1 LVCLAAPWT
10 LRTLLLSEKRLDLRW
25 VDVRGFVADASVA
38 LLVVTLLGSLL
49 RWQGRFSRV
58 LVWVLGSLFVAAT
71 FGVYEV
77 VRAFDSLHALA
88 YARLL
93 ADPTF
98 LGGSVRHL
106 AHPGLFIA
114 SLGLLLV
121 ASIVAQAPE
130 GVRWKVWFLGIAGFT
145 LVQLAIPISHRY
157 DEWRQSHAIHA
168 LVSTTRTAP
177 VRDSGKV
184 ARDVR
189 RVFSA
194 DLEGRRW
201 IDPFRDRPNLI
212 LILLEAVSAPI
223 LPSVAS
229 EHGVDASVAM
239 PKLDARAGK
248 HLLFTQ
254 VVAHQ
259 RQTNRGEYAILCGDY
274 PKLLSDQSKMT
285 EQVYGPTHRC
295 LPDVLQELGY
305 QTAYLQAAPL
315 SFMLKDQFMPRA
327 GFTEVLGGASW
338 SQSYGRTDWGIDDK
352 AFFEQALQRLEALH
366 DGAEPFFATLLT
378 VGTHHP
384 FTLPVVSGERSG
396 ERRTRAFRWLDDALD
411 AFVEALERQGILEDT
426 VVIISSD
433 ESGGWVDSDDPT
445 LRLLTQSW
453 SFALVMV
460 PGQGVA
466 RVNTLLAHSDLAL
479 SVLDLLDRA
488 STNEGFIGR
497 SWFREYESAR
507 PMFAGNTYG
516 RRVVM
521 WKPEGN
527 AVICDEG
534 FRSCLEVE
542 TGKERPFI
550 PGPGGHEALPRDAR
564 LLAEVARLTRSG
576 RTDLSNAGPMS
587 LMSSERVG
595 LPASQGKRILAGG
608 QYLRVPADTRV
619 RVDFDL
625 EVRGRGVQ
633 VRFHQDVFLEGYE
646 RFVRERVRV
655 REGER
660 WQLRY
665 EVPVR
670 ETATDLVVQLYAE
683 ALAGKDSSILVRQAT
698 VELLDG
704 AGEANETVVI
714 EDRLTAASSH

>member
-1 LVCLAAPWT
+1 
-10 LRTLLLSEKRLDLRW
+10 LRAILLSEKGLGLRW

-38 LLVVTLLGSLL
+38 LLVVVLLGSLL
-49 RWQGRFSRV
+49 RWPCRFSRV

-77 VRAFDSLHALA
+77 VSAFDSLHAIG

-98 LGGSVRHL
+98 LGGSVRHM
-106 AHPGLFIA
+106 AHLGLFVA

-121 ASIVAQAPE
+121 ASVFAQAPQQ
-130 GVRWKVWFLGIAGFT
+130 GRWQGWVLGIAGFT

-168 LVSTTRTAP
+168 LVSTIRTAP
-177 VRDSGKV
+177 VGRAGKM
-184 ARDVR
+184 AREVGQ
-189 RVFSA
+189 VFSA
-194 DLEGRRW
+194 DLDGRRW
-201 IDPFRDRPNLI
+201 IDPLSDRPNLI
-212 LILLEAVSAPI
+212 LVLLEAVSAPV

-229 EHGVDASVAM
+229 EHGVDAAVAM
-239 PKLDARAGK
+239 PKLDARAEE

-254 VVAHQ
+254 VIAHQ
-259 RQTNRGEYAILCGDY
+259 RQTNRGEYGILCGDY

-285 EQVYGPTHRC
+285 EQVYGRARRC
-295 LPDVLQELGY
+295 LPDALRELGY
-305 QTAYLQAAPL
+305 HTAYLQAAPL
-315 SFMLKDQFMPRA
+315 AFMLKDQFMPRA
-327 GFTEVLGGASW
+327 GFAEVLGGPSW
-338 SQSYGRTDWGIDDK
+338 SQSYGRTDWGVDDK
-352 AFFEQALQRLEALH
+352 AFFEQALPRLKALH
-366 DGAEPFFATLLT
+366 EEAAPFFATLLT

-384 FTLPVVSGERSG
+384 FTLPWVPGERSG
-396 ERRTRAFRWLDDALD
+396 ERRMRAFRWLDDAVD
-411 AFVEALERQGILEDT
+411 AFVEALEREGILEDT
-426 VVIISSD
+426 AVIITSD
-433 ESGGWVDSDDPT
+433 ESGGWLDGDDPT
-445 LRLLTQSW
+445 LRLLSQSW
-453 SFALVMV
+453 SFALVIL
-460 PGQGVA
+460 PGQEVA

-479 SVLDLLDRA
+479 TVLDLLGRSNA
-488 STNEGFIGR
+488 SQGFIGR
-497 SWFREYESAR
+497 SWFREYEAPR

-542 TGKERPFI
+542 TGEGRAFVPKSS
-550 PGPGGHEALPRDAR
+550 GHDALPRDAR

-576 RTDLSNAGPMS
+576 RTDLSTAGPMS
-587 LMSSERVG
+587 LMSSDRVG
-595 LPASQGKRILAGG
+595 LRASEGKKILAGG

-625 EVRGRGVQ
+625 EVQGQGAVI
-633 VRFHQDVFLEGYE
+633 RFHQDVFLEGYE
-646 RFVRERVRV
+646 RFARKRVWV

-670 ETATDLVVQLYAE
+670 KSASQLVVQLYAE
-683 ALAGKDSSILVRQAT
+683 ALSGEDSTILVRQAT
-698 VELLDG
+698 VELLES
-704 AGEANETVVI
+704 AGQADDTVVT

>member
-1 LVCLAAPWT
+1 MRAI
-10 LRTLLLSEKRLDLRW
+10 LLSEKGLGLRW

-38 LLVVTLLGSLL
+38 LLVVALLGSLL
-49 RWQGRFSRV
+49 RWRCRFSRV
-58 LVWVLGSLFVAAT
+58 VVCLLGSLFVAAT

-77 VRAFDSLHALA
+77 VSAFDSSHALG

-98 LGGSVRHL
+98 LGGSVRHM
-106 AHPGLFIA
+106 AHPGLFA
-114 SLGLLLV
+114 ATLGLLLV
-121 ASIVAQAPE
+121 ASIFAQAPK
-130 GVRWKVWFLGIAGFT
+130 GSRWQLWILGIAGLT
-145 LVQLAIPISHRY
+145 LVQLAVPISHRY
-157 DEWRQSHAIHA
+157 GEWRQGHAIHA
-168 LVSTTRTAP
+168 LVSTIGTAS
-177 VRDSGKV
+177 VGDAGKI
-184 ARDVR
+184 AREVR
-189 RVFSA
+189 RVLSP

-201 IDPFRDRPNLI
+201 IEPLGGRPNLI
-212 LILLEAVSAPI
+212 LILLEAVSAPV

-229 EHGVDASVAM
+229 EYGVEAAVAM
-239 PKLDARAGK
+239 PKLDARAGE

-285 EQVYGPTHRC
+285 EQVYGRARRC
-295 LPDVLQELGY
+295 LPEALRELGY
-305 QTAYLQAAPL
+305 HTAYLQAAPL
-315 SFMLKDQFMPRA
+315 AFMLKDQFMPRA
-327 GFTEVLGGASW
+327 GFTEVAGGASW
-338 SQSYGRTDWGIDDK
+338 SQSYGRTAWGVDDK
-352 AFFEQALQRLEALH
+352 AFFEQALPRLKALH
-366 DGAEPFFATLLT
+366 DGAAPFFATLLT

-384 FTLPVVSGERSG
+384 FTLPAAPGERSE

-411 AFVEALERQGILEDT
+411 AFVEALEREGILEDT
-426 VVIISSD
+426 VVIVTSD
-433 ESGGWVDSDDPT
+433 ESGGWVDGDQPT
-445 LRLLTQSW
+445 LRLLSQSW
-453 SFALVMV
+453 SFALVIL
-460 PGQGVA
+460 PGQAVG

-479 SVLDLLDRA
+479 TVLDLLGRA
-488 STNEGFIGR
+488 NASEGFIGR
-497 SWFREYESAR
+497 SWFREYEAAR

-521 WKPEGN
+521 WNPAGH

-542 TGKERPFI
+542 TMEGRAFVPKS
-550 PGPGGHEALPRDAR
+550 GGHDALPRDVR

-576 RTDLSNAGPMS
+576 RTDLSTSGPMS

-595 LPASQGKRILAGG
+595 LRVSEGKKILAGG

-625 EVRGRGVQ
+625 EVQGRGTVI
-633 VRFHQDVFLEGYE
+633 RFHQDVFLEGYE
-646 RFVRERVRV
+646 RFARKRVRV

-665 EVPVR
+665 EVPVPKS
-670 ETATDLVVQLYAE
+670 ASQLVVQLYAE
-683 ALAGKDSSILVRQAT
+683 ALSGEDPTILVRQAT
-698 VELLDG
+698 VALLAS
-704 AGEANETVVI
+704 AGEADETVVI
-714 EDRLTAASSH
+714 EDRLMAASSH